1 MTELEEKALETLA
14 STQMFRYFEK
24 EKILRMVELGD
35 VKVYQ
40 KGECIVREGNL
51 SKSLYIIVSGST
63 DINVS
68 RDEQDVYICTIGEGE
83 VFGEAGIFSS
93 VKRTASVVASDD
105 VILLAL
111 DRDRLLE
118 FLKEDN
124 TSGIQLLMVV
134 IYSLLKKLR
143 TANRDLAYERQADIT
158 QDDID
163 SMIRGLLDDGG
174 KE

>member
-1 MTELEEKALETLA
+1 MTELEKKAFETLA

-24 EKILRMVELGD
+24 QKLLRLVELGNVRLYKKD
-35 VKVYQ
+35 
-40 KGECIVREGNL
+40 ESIVREGHI

-63 DINVS
+63 DINVN

-93 VKRTASVVASDD
+93 VKRTASVVASGEL
-105 VILLAL
+105 VLLEL
-111 DRDRLLE
+111 TRDRLLE

-134 IYSLLKKLR
+134 IFSLLKKLR
-143 TANRDLAYERQADIT
+143 AANRDLAYERQADIT

-163 SMIRGLLDDGG
+163 SMIKGFLD
-174 KE
+174 ETF